1 MKLIDISPND
11 LTTVKNILDKY
22 VPEYEIRAFGSR
34 VTWTAKESS
43 DLDLVVM
50 TDKPL
55 AIMRLADLKEA
66 FSESDLPFKVDVVD
80 WAATKEGFR
89 KIIEKQAVL
98 LRDQISSEQNPLY
111 APVFPSDWKPY
122 SLYELAEWV
131 NGMAFR
137 NISFSNI
144 GKPVIKIAEIKDGI
158 TGQTKFT
165 EEEYDKI
172 YLLTE
177 GDMLFSWSGQP
188 ETSIDAFWYHGP
200 TGWLNQHIFKVLP
213 KNDCE
218 NGFFY
223 YLLKYLKPNFI
234 RIASNKQT
242 TGLGHVTKKDLQN
255 IKVRI
260 PGKNQQRAIA
270 HILGALDDKIELNRK
285 MNQTLEEIARSIYKS
300 WFVDFDPVKKKA
312 AGEPTGLPEEIDKL
326 FPSEFEKSELGMIP
340 KGWKTFSLTELFNV
354 IGGGTPKT
362 SVPDY
367 WNGDIPW
374 FSVVDTPK
382 NSDIFVIDTEKK
394 ITQAGIDNSSTNFL
408 EIGTTII
415 TARGTVGNIAL
426 VGKPMAMN
434 QSCYALKPKWQDADF
449 FGYFTI
455 SNAILQIKQKTHGS
469 VFDTI
474 TRDTLS
480 SINIIS
486 PECLVAKTFDK
497 TVGASLGTI
506 LSNVKNK
513 ILLSNIRDT
522 LLPLLLSGKLQIKDA
537 EKFLEKAGL

>member
-55 AIMRLADLKEA
+55 ATMRMADLKEA

-80 WAATKEGFR
+80 WAATKEGF
-89 KIIEKQAVL
+89 KEIIEKQAVL
-98 LRDQISSEQNPLY
+98 LRDHISSEQNPLY

-165 EEEYDKI
+165 EEEYDKV

-188 ETSIDAFWYHGP
+188 ETSIDTFWYHGP
-200 TGWLNQHIFKVLP
+200 AGWLNQHIFKVLP

-218 NGFFY
+218 YGFFY

-260 PGKNQQRAIA
+260 PNKNLQRAIA

-300 WFVDFDPVKKKA
+300 WFVDFDPVKKKE

-326 FPSEFEKSELGMIP
+326 FPSEFEESELGMIP
-340 KGWKTFSLTELFNV
+340 KGWREVSASDLFQISPSVSLKKGELARCAEMSNLPTSGFLV
-354 IGGGTPKT
+354 TKT
-362 SVPDY
+362 STKPY
-367 WNGDIPW
+367 NGGAKFLRNDVLLARI
-374 FSVVDTPK
+374 TPCLENGK
-382 NSDIFVIDTEKK
+382 TAI
-394 ITQAGIDNSSTNFL
+394 AHFL
-408 EIGTTII
+408 APKEIGFGSTEFIVLRGKANVSYHFVYCLARDANFRAHCIASMVGSSGRQRVQNACFDNYRTAISATDLFLPFSKVVEPLFQDII
-415 TARGTVGNIAL
+415 TG
-426 VGKPMAMN
+426 
-434 QSCYALKPKWQDADF
+434 
-449 FGYFTI
+449 
-455 SNAILQIKQKTHGS
+455 GS
-469 VFDTI
+469 EAEV
-474 TRDTLS
+474 
-480 SINIIS
+480 
-486 PECLVAKTFDK
+486 
-497 TVGASLGTI
+497 
-506 LSNVKNK
+506 
-513 ILLSNIRDT
+513 LSNIRDT

-537 EKFLEKAGL
+537 EKLLEKAGL